1 MNDSA
6 GTSFRGFRPPPPRQ
20 RRPARSRPPQREG
33 VDYETVF
40 VRKGRGTT
48 LSVLF
53 LLLLLLVAIWATMQ
67 AVQWGREQ
75 LDPPGDQGAA
85 INLTLPPGISTKG
98 ISDLLEENGVVTR
111 SIRHIQIK

>member
-6 GTSFRGFRPPPPRQ
+6 GTSFRGFRPAPPRH
-20 RRPARSRPPQREG
+20 RRPVRSGPPQREG

-75 LDPPGDQGAA
+75 LDPPGEQGAA
-85 INLTLPPGISTKG
+85 INLTLPPGITTKG
-98 ISDLLEENGVVTR
+98 ISDLLEDL
-111 SIRHIQIK
+111 SLIHI